1 MRFSALILTPV
12 LPTKCCE
19 SPGNPERV
27 HPYCERL
34 QQASL
39 APSLVGS
46 PWVRDADDW
55 IVRIALHGLTG
66 PLSIDGQD
74 WNLTMPGHA
83 DDPRFDD
90 AGLASVVTY
99 LRRSWGHGEEPVREE
114 TVAEIRSAE
123 AGRRAPWTISELLA
137 LPVAHRLDRYVGQ
150 YKVPLVPVSLVVER
164 RGSLLVAGRGDGQL
178 AELGELG
185 AHAFSGSGLL
195 MIFEVSSDGRIEGA
209 SVEFEGTSFP
219 VSRVE

>member
-1 MRFSALILTPV
+1 MGQS
-12 LPTKCCE
+12 
-19 SPGNPERV
+19 
-27 HPYCERL
+27 
-34 QQASL
+34 SL

-66 PLSIDGQD
+66 PLSIDGED
-74 WNLTMPGHA
+74 WNSTMPGHA

-99 LRRSWGHGEEPVREE
+99 LRRAWGHGEEPVREE

-164 RGSLLVAGRGDGQL
+164 QGSLLVAGRGDGQM

-185 AHAFSGSGLL
+185 VHAFSGSGLL
-195 MIFEVSSDGRIEGA
+195 MIFEASSDGGIEGA